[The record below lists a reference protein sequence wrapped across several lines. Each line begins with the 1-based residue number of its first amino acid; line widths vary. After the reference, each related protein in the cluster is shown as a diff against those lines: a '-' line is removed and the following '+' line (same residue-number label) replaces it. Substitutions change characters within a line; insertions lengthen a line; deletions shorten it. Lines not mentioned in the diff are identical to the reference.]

1 MNIGGKNMIE
11 KQLHAFDTVSTP
23 NGKGILIAQD
33 GCGNYLVAINRSN
46 LVNKTCKGPCLHL
59 WYKIEE
65 ITDVPNNSK

>member
-11 KQLHAFDTVSTP
+11 KQLHVFDIVSTP

-33 GCGNYLVAINRSN
+33 GCVENRNYLVAINRSN
-46 LVNKTCKGPCLHL
+46 LVNKTCIGPCLHL

-65 ITDVPNNSK
+65 LDDV